1 MPEFDVIIIGAG
13 PAGLSAATRLHAL
26 GHRVAVIAPPA
37 TRTHRQLETLPHVEV
52 VSHAFPGL
60 DLTAPT
66 LVATARAGVSWWTG
80 DETATHSVSVIDRG
94 SANETGLDEQLLYHA
109 ARAGV
114 CIHAIEHGTARMRFD
129 EIWHVSTPSLNL
141 RSRFLIDATGRHS
154 SLRQRTPLTTWQQ
167 VVITGELQLKP
178 DAPALWTESL
188 PDGWLW
194 AIRDR
199 TNHCLVS
206 LFVDPSSVPMD
217 RGQLWERTLRE
228 SRLAAEIASS
238 LRTTLHLQEATPAAA
253 DSVFARNMLHLGDAA
268 LARCPLAAQGLS
280 AAISDGQSAAIAL
293 HSLMAGTTTA
303 PVVTEFLN
311 SRHQQAVQCHV
322 KFLAES
328 YAATSF
334 DTSYWQSR
342 GAAGSF
348 NTHALPVLTDLDQP
362 VMLAPQ
368 WQLRPHPT
376 LEGDCIRVAP
386 CLCSAEE
393 TLRWIAGCPAAEL
406 LAPLCSSASTT
417 IRALLL
423 NWAACQVA
431 EGQRARQ
438 VLDWLSQRRVLVP
451 A

>member
-1 MPEFDVIIIGAG
+1 MTELDVIIIGAG

-37 TRTHRQLETLPHVEV
+37 TRTHRQLETVPRLEV

-66 LVATARAGVSWWTG
+66 LVAAARAGVSWWTG
-80 DETATHSVSVIDRG
+80 DETATRDVSVIDRG
-94 SANETGLDEQLLYHA
+94 SAHESGLDEQLLYHA

-114 CIHAIEHGTARMRFD
+114 CIHAIERGDARMRFD
-129 EIWHVSTPSLNL
+129 GMMWHVSAPLLEL
-141 RSRFLIDATGRHS
+141 RSRFLIDASGRHS
-154 SLRQRTPLTTWQQ
+154 SLRHRTPLTAWRQ
-167 VVITGELQLKP
+167 VVITGELQLKA

-199 TNHCLVS
+199 TDRCLVS
-206 LFVDPSSVPMD
+206 LFVDPSSLPTD
-217 RGQLWERTLRE
+217 RVQLWERTLSE
-228 SRLAAEIASS
+228 SRLAAEMASS
-238 LRTTLHLQEATPAAA
+238 HRTTLHLQEATPAAA
-253 DSVFARNMLHLGDAA
+253 ENVFARSLVHLGDAA
-268 LARCPLAAQGLS
+268 LARCPLASQGLS

-293 HSLMAGTTTA
+293 HSLLAGSATE
-303 PVVTEFLN
+303 PVVAEFLN
-311 SRHQQAVQCHV
+311 SRHQQAVQRHV

-334 DTSYWQSR
+334 DTPYWQSR
-342 GAAGSF
+342 GAASSR
-348 NTHALPVLTDLDQP
+348 AQPLLTGLDQP
-362 VMLAPQ
+362 VVLAAQ
-368 WQLRPHPT
+368 WQIRPHPT

-406 LAPLCSSASTT
+406 LAPLCGSASTT
-417 IRALLL
+417 LRALLL
-423 NWAACQVA
+423 NWAASQLA

-438 VLDWLSQRRVLVP
+438 VLEWLIHRSVLVP

>member
-1 MPEFDVIIIGAG
+1 MPELDVIIIGAG

-26 GHRVAVIAPPA
+26 GHRVAVIAPQA
-37 TRTHRQLETLPHVEV
+37 TRNHRQLETVPRMEV
-52 VSHAFPGL
+52 VTQAFPGL

-66 LVATARAGVSWWTG
+66 LIAAKRGGVSWWTG
-80 DETATHSVSVIDRG
+80 DETATRNVSVIDRG
-94 SANETGLDEQLLYHA
+94 SASETGLDEQLLYHA

-114 CIHAIEHGTARMRFD
+114 CIHAIERGAARMRFD
-129 EIWHVSTPSLNL
+129 EMWHVSTPSLTL
-141 RSRFLIDATGRHS
+141 RSRFLIDASGRHS
-154 SLRQRTPLTTWQQ
+154 SLRQRTPLTAWRQ

-194 AIRDR
+194 AVRDR

-206 LFVDPSSVPMD
+206 LFVDPSCLTTD
-217 RGQLWERTLRE
+217 RGQLWQRVLTE

-238 LRTTLHLQEATPAAA
+238 LSTTLHLQEATPAAA
-253 DSVFARNMLHLGDAA
+253 DDVYTRNLLHLGDAA
-268 LARCPLAAQGLS
+268 LARCPLASQGLS

-293 HSLMAGTTTA
+293 HSFMAGSATE
-303 PVVTEFLN
+303 PIVSEFLN
-311 SRHQQAVQCHV
+311 SRHHQAVRRHV
-322 KFLAES
+322 KFLDES

-334 DTSYWQSR
+334 DTPYWQSR
-342 GAAGSF
+342 GAARSF
-348 NTHALPVLTDLDQP
+348 NSHSAPMLTDLDQP
-362 VMLAPQ
+362 VVLATQ
-368 WQLRPHPT
+368 WQVRPHPT

-406 LAPLCSSASTT
+406 LAPLCRSTSTT
-417 IRALLL
+417 LRALLL
-423 NWAACQVA
+423 NWDACQLA
-431 EGQRARQ
+431 DGLRARQ
-438 VLDWLSQRRVLVP
+438 VLDWLIQRRVLVP